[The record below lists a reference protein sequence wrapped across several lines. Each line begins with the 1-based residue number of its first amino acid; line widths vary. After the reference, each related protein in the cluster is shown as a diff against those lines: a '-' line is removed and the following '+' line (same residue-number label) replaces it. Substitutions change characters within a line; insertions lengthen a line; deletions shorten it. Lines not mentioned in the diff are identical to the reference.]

1 MPSEKQSWEIIT
13 EAVNMSIES
22 PLKGDGLHDVL
33 GNQSY
38 DGFFLDDVTGIF
50 SYETELGLQG
60 LFFPIRFV
68 ILFD

>member
-1 MPSEKQSWEIIT
+1 
-13 EAVNMSIES
+13 MSIES